1 MSYRPP
7 PAATMPRAADGSALL
22 LPSPLS
28 SSVSPNSAAADPAWV
43 IFRVV
48 YAVIALA
55 GVAGSQAVVWWLL
68 QRGTDARWGHTDR
81 PAWNY
86 LCVGWAVS
94 ACFGA
99 PLLVRSGLAQLR
111 QLRGMDLG
119 LQRAEQSR
127 TTYTGALGALM
138 FVMGVL
144 DLVQDGLLAREAFVA
159 GRPFLFFAV
168 LASTAATVV
177 VSLWLGFAIVREAE
191 VATPAASRWMLYA
204 ARSLPK
210 PPQLIV

>member
-1 MSYRPP
+1 MLWIPTRAGSRVGDNTRGRRRRRPAQCEASSCLTHTHTRRPP

-111 QLRGMDLG
+111 QLRGMDLRWPVDAT
-119 LQRAEQSR
+119 QVA
-127 TTYTGALGALM
+127 
-138 FVMGVL
+138 
-144 DLVQDGLLAREAFVA
+144 VQ
-159 GRPFLFFAV
+159 GRP
-168 LASTAATVV
+168 
-177 VSLWLGFAIVREAE
+177 
-191 VATPAASRWMLYA
+191 
-204 ARSLPK
+204 RSSPTTQHLLRLCPSCRRC
-210 PPQLIV
+210 